1 MASFLDPLSS
11 FGASLGGSS
20 YGSSAQQS
28 YGESQSNSFTDGASA
43 TLQNANF
50 AAQQMLYNDYQA
62 RSAREWSERMAN
74 TAYQRKVADLKA
86 AGLNPILAAF
96 SSGSDTPSATSASA
110 SLASAVPTSVS
121 SSHSYNSS
129 SGSSSSYSYSNFADA
144 LNNLTSKLADVF
156 KSGVTSAAS
165 ARTETIKAIDQS
177 PFKNESDAFKS
188 ALAAFLTTPLGG

>member
-1 MASFLDPLSS
+1 MVNFLYPMSY
-11 FGASLGGSS
+11 FGASLGGTS

-62 RSAREWSERMAN
+62 RSAREWSERMSN

-96 SSGSDTPSATSASA
+96 SSGADTPSATSASA
-110 SLASAVPTSVS
+110 SLAEAGL
-121 SSHSYNSS
+121 Y
-129 SGSSSSYSYSNFADA
+129 
-144 LNNLTSKLADVF
+144 
-156 KSGVTSAAS
+156 KSPRVIKD
-165 ARTETIKAIDQS
+165 RTQIKMA
-177 PFKNESDAFKS
+177 
-188 ALAAFLTTPLGG
+188 